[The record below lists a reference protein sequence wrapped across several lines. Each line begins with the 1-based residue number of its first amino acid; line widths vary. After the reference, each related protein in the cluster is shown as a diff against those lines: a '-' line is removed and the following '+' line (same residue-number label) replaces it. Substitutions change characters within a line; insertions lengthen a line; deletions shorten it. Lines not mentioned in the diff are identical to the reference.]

1 MQTIAFLADDHVP
14 FHDRRCIEVQHKM
27 LRAMKPD
34 VIWHLGD
41 LVDFAPLS
49 RFRDASNYEHT
60 IQTELDMANA
70 RLARLRKEHPKAII
84 RLTKANHEYR
94 LDSYITAN
102 AHELVYLRALSL
114 GALLG
119 LDEHNVELV
128 TGRKYLVRGEVLV
141 KHGTKW
147 GVYATKQELLTEGRS
162 VVHGHIHKSI
172 QWVNRVPGKKPLL
185 GYSVGCSC
193 KLDPK
198 YKVRDVAPSNWNHG
212 MARMDIEGNRWGM
225 ENIIIYKG
233 KAMWRGK
240 EYSA

>member
-1 MQTIAFLADDHVP
+1 MNTIAFIADDHVP
-14 FHDRRCIEVQHKM
+14 FHDKRCIEVQHKM

-49 RFRDASNYEHT
+49 RFRDAAGYKHT
-60 IQTELDMANA
+60 IQTELDLANA
-70 RLARLRKEHPKAII
+70 RLARLRKEHPKAVI

-94 LDSYITAN
+94 LDAYIQSN
-102 AHELVYLRALSL
+102 APELAYLRTLSL

-119 LDEHNVELV
+119 LDEYDVDML
-128 TGRKYLVRGEVLV
+128 TGRQYLARGQVLV

-162 VVHGHIHKSI
+162 LVHGHIHKMV
-172 QWVNRVPGKKPLL
+172 QWSQRVPGRKPLL

-198 YKVRDVAPSNWNHG
+198 YHEKDVAPSDWNQG
-212 MARMDIEGNRWGM
+212 MALMCVEGNQWGM
-225 ENIIIYKG
+225 ENIAIHKG
-233 KAMWRGK
+233 RAIWRGK

>member
-1 MQTIAFLADDHVP
+1 MESIAFITDDHVP
-14 FHDRRCIEVQHKM
+14 FHDKRCIEVQHKM

-49 RFRDASNYEHT
+49 RFRDAAGYEHT
-60 IQTELDMANA
+60 IQAELDLAKA
-70 RLARLRKEHPKAII
+70 RLARLRKEHPKAVI

-102 AHELVYLRALSL
+102 AHELAHLRALSL

-119 LDEHNVELV
+119 LDDYGVELI
-128 TGRKYLVRGEVLV
+128 TGRRYLARGQVAV

-147 GVYATKQELLTEGRS
+147 GVYAVKQELLTEGRS
-162 VVHGHIHKSI
+162 GASGHIHKSL
-172 QWVNRVPGKKPLL
+172 QWVLRVPGKRPLL
-185 GYSVGCSC
+185 WYSVGCSC

-198 YKVRDVAPSNWNHG
+198 YKEKDCAPSNWNHG
-212 MARMDIEGNRWGM
+212 MAHMSIDGVQWGM
-225 ENIIIYKG
+225 ENIIIHNG
-233 KAMWRGK
+233 KAVWRGR